1 MTYKIVKLL
10 KVSDQ
15 NNNKFYNMKQTS
27 ADSFIV
33 EFGRV
38 GSKVQVATYPMRK
51 WNSKYNDEIRKG
63 YTDVTHLYETQ
74 TQTSALLTDDET
86 LNEILR
92 YLVKVSQLSFNK
104 SYSEG
109 IKITK
114 KQVEE
119 AQKILNE
126 ISTLTDLDMIQK
138 LYLKLFTV
146 IPRQM
151 KNVNDYLPK
160 TLGQAVEWIE
170 LEQATLDNASIQG
183 ELETTSDEKLLDKLG
198 VNMTLGQMN
207 QEIEEILQGNTRKVQ
222 KVINLSKPSTEE
234 AFFNY
239 LQAASNKKTIL
250 AWHGTSVQNVLSIC
264 SLSLRVRP
272 TNVANGSM
280 LGLAAY
286 ISQEFQKSYNYTHGD
301 RKFMFIYQ
309 AHVGNELVANTRDK
323 IKQYTLEE
331 LQRLGFDSV
340 FAPSG
345 VQTGMTS
352 LRYSERTVYRSEQLT
367 PKYLLEVS

>member
-1 MTYKIVKLL
+1 MKVAKLL
-10 KVSDQ
+10 KITTD
-15 NNNKFYNMKQTS
+15 NNNKFYNMRQTGS
-27 ADSFIV
+27 DSFKS
-33 EFGRV
+33 EYGRV
-38 GSKVQVATYPMRK
+38 GATAQVKIYPMQK
-51 WNSKYNDEIRKG
+51 WNSKYNEKIREN
-63 YTDVTHLYETQ
+63 YIDVTHLFETQ
-74 TQTSALLTDDET
+74 SQTSALLTDDET

-104 SYSEG
+104 SYAEG
-109 IKITK
+109 VKITK

-126 ISTLTDLDMIQK
+126 ISHLTDLDVIRR

-151 KNVNDYLPK
+151 RNVNDYLPK
-160 TLGQAVEWIE
+160 SQDQAKKWIE
-170 LEQATLDNASIQG
+170 NEQAILDNASIQG

-198 VNMTLGQMN
+198 VNMTLGEMN
-207 QEIEEILQGNTRKVQ
+207 KEIEEILQGNTSKV
-222 KVINLSKPSTEE
+222 KRVINLSKPSTDE
-234 AFFNY
+234 AFNSH
-239 LQAASNKKTIL
+239 LQNVSNKKTIL

-272 TNVANGSM
+272 TSVANGSM

-301 RKFMFIYQ
+301 RLFMFIYQ
-309 AHVGNELVANTRDK
+309 AHVGNELVADTRDK

-331 LQRLGFDSV
+331 LQRLGYDSV